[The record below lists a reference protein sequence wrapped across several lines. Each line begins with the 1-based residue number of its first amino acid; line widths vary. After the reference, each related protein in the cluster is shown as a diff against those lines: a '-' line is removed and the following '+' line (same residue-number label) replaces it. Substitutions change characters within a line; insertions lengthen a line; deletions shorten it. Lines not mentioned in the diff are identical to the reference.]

1 MQNLGTSAAD
11 QLFEAP
17 QLFFAELNADVVA
30 AVVAAATDLALVL
43 DSQGVIRDI
52 SLGTSHTKEL
62 GELRQWVG
70 RRWVET
76 VTIENRG
83 KVASMLAAAAAA
95 AGTDPANQ
103 GQRPER
109 QVNHAL
115 TGGVDLPV
123 SYSIVPMGVQGRVL
137 ALGRDLR
144 EVAVVQQRL
153 VDAQQS
159 MERDYLR
166 LRHTE
171 ARYRL
176 LFEAVDEAVLVL
188 DASSLIVFE
197 HNAAAARLLGDSSKR
212 IVGRSF
218 AELLAVDSQAE
229 AYARFSQARSAGRS
243 EALTVRLAPGSG
255 SGNAELK
262 LSASVFKQDST
273 TSLLVR
279 LAPLSGAGDS
289 PALGRAAEA
298 PSLMHVVNA
307 MPDAFVLTDMQGR
320 ILSANQAF
328 NDMLQLAPGESVQGQ
343 SLDRW
348 LGRSSVDLNVLIGN
362 LRQHGVL
369 RLFPTTLRSGYGEP
383 GAVEIS
389 AVAVPDGPQACL
401 GFSIRD
407 VARRLPAEGR
417 SNRQL
422 PRSAEQLTGLVG
434 RLPLKDIVGET
445 TDLIERLCIEAAL
458 ELTRDNRASAA
469 EMLGLS
475 RQSLYVKL
483 RRYGIQDMGPG
494 TAD

>member
-1 MQNLGTSAAD
+1 MHNLGTSAAD

-17 QLFFAELNADVVA
+17 QLYFADLDADVLA
-30 AVVAAATDLALVL
+30 AVVAAAADLALVL

-70 RRWVET
+70 RRWVDT

-83 KVASMLAAAAAA
+83 KVNAMLAAAV
-95 AGTDPANQ
+95 AGAGPENQ

-109 QVNHAL
+109 QVNHAMA
-115 TGGVDLPV
+115 GGVDLPV

-153 VDAQQS
+153 IDAQQS

-188 DASSLIVFE
+188 DASSLVVFE
-197 HNAAAARLLGDSSKR
+197 HNAAAARLLGDSTKR

-218 AELLAVDSQAE
+218 TELLAVESQAE
-229 AYARFSQARSAGRS
+229 AYARFAQARSAGRS
-243 EALTVRLAPGSG
+243 EELMVRLAL
-255 SGNAELK
+255 GNAELK
-262 LSASVFKQDST
+262 LAATVFKQDST

-279 LAPLSGAGDS
+279 LSPQGVGGAAQAG
-289 PALGRAAEA
+289 ARAAEA
-298 PSLMHVVNA
+298 PSLLSVVNA

-328 NDMLQLAPGESVQGQ
+328 SDMLQLAPGESVQGQ

-458 ELTRDNRASAA
+458 EMTRDNRASAA

-483 RRYGIQDMGPG
+483 RRYGIQDMGPAG
-494 TAD
+494 SD

>member
-1 MQNLGTSAAD
+1 MHNLGTSATD

-17 QLFFAELNADVVA
+17 QLYFADLNADVLA
-30 AVVAAATDLALVL
+30 AVVAAAADLALVL

-52 SLGTSHTKEL
+52 SLSTGRSQEL

-83 KVASMLAAAAAA
+83 KVNSMLAAAAAA
-95 AGTDPANQ
+95 AGSGAENRGERPA
-103 GQRPER
+103 R
-109 QVNHAL
+109 QVTHAL
-115 TGGVDLPV
+115 SGGVDLPV
-123 SYSIVPMGVQGRVL
+123 SYNIVPMGVQGRLL
-137 ALGRDLR
+137 AVGRDLR
-144 EVAVVQQRL
+144 EVAAVQQRL

-188 DASSLIVFE
+188 DAASLVVFE
-197 HNAAAARLLGDSSKR
+197 HNAAAARVLGDSSKR

-218 AELLAVDSQAE
+218 AELLAVESQAE
-229 AYARFSQARSAGRS
+229 SYASFSQARSAGRS
-243 EALTVRLAPGSG
+243 EDTLVRLAH
-255 SGNAELK
+255 GNTELK
-262 LSASVFKQDST
+262 LSASLFKQDSS

-279 LAPLSGAGDS
+279 LS
-289 PALGRAAEA
+289 PARVGGPERAVTRAADG
-298 PSLMHVVNA
+298 PSLMDVVNA

-328 NDMLQLAPGESVQGQ
+328 SDMLQLAAGESVQGQ

-348 LGRSSVDLNVLIGN
+348 LGRSSVDLNVLITN

-369 RLFPTTLRSGYGEP
+369 RLFPTTVRGAYGEP
-383 GAVEIS
+383 AAVEIS

-422 PRSAEQLTGLVG
+422 PRSVEQLTGLVG

-458 ELTRDNRASAA
+458 GLTRDNRASAA

-475 RQSLYVKL
+475 RQGLYMKL
-483 RRYGIQDMGPG
+483 RRYGMQDSAAPASGE
-494 TAD
+494 

>member
-1 MQNLGTSAAD
+1 MQDLGTSAAD
-11 QLFEAP
+11 QHFEAA
-17 QLFFAELNADVVA
+17 QLYLADLDTDVLA
-30 AVVAAATDLALVL
+30 AAVAAAADLALVL

-52 SLGTSHTKEL
+52 SLGASRAKGL
-62 GELRQWVG
+62 AELRQWVG

-76 VTIENRG
+76 VTIESRPKIN
-83 KVASMLAAAAAA
+83 AMLAGVVGDPP
-95 AGTDPANQ
+95 AGASP
-103 GQRPER
+103 QRSER
-109 QVNHAL
+109 QVNHPMA
-115 TGGVDLPV
+115 GGVELPV
-123 SYSIVPMGVQGRVL
+123 SYSVVPLGVQGRVL

-144 EVAVVQQRL
+144 EVAAVQQRL

-188 DASSLIVFE
+188 DAVSLTVFE

-218 AELLAVDSQAE
+218 AELLAVDDQAE
-229 AYARFSQARSAGRS
+229 AYARFAQARSAGRS
-243 EALTVRLAPGSG
+243 EELQVRLAHGRS
-255 SGNAELK
+255 ELRMA
-262 LSASVFKQDST
+262 ASVFKQDST
-273 TSLLVR
+273 VSLLVR
-279 LAPLSGAGDS
+279 LSPLHAVSA
-289 PALGRAAEA
+289 AQAKARATAA
-298 PSLMHVVNA
+298 PSLVDVINA
-307 MPDAFVLTDMQGR
+307 MPDAFVLTDMQGHV
-320 ILSANQAF
+320 LSANQAF
-328 NDMLQLAPGESVQGQ
+328 SEMLQLAPGESVQGQ
-343 SLDRW
+343 PLDRW

-401 GFSIRD
+401 GFTIRD

-494 TAD
+494 TD

>member
-1 MQNLGTSAAD
+1 MHTPGTSVTD

-17 QLFFAELNADVVA
+17 QLYFADLNADVLA
-30 AVVAAATDLALVL
+30 AVVAAAADLALVL

-52 SLGTSHTKEL
+52 SLGTSHAGEL

-76 VTIENRG
+76 VTIENRA
-83 KVASMLAAAAAA
+83 KVNAMLAAAAGV
-95 AGTDPANQ
+95 AGPASTV
-103 GQRPER
+103 QRPER
-109 QVNHAL
+109 QVTHAL
-115 TGGVDLPV
+115 SGGVDLPV

-144 EVAVVQQRL
+144 EVAAVQQRL

-188 DASSLIVFE
+188 DAASLVVFE
-197 HNAAAARLLGDSSKR
+197 HNAAAARLLGDSTKR

-218 AELLAVDSQAE
+218 AELLAVESQAE
-229 AYARFSQARSAGRS
+229 SYARFSQARSAGRS
-243 EALTVRLAPGSG
+243 DDVPVRLANGS
-255 SGNAELK
+255 AELK
-262 LSASVFKQDST
+262 LSATVFKQDSV

-279 LAPLSGAGDS
+279 LSPLHPTASGQ
-289 PALGRAAEA
+289 ALNRAAEV
-298 PSLMHVVNA
+298 PSLLDVVNA

-328 NDMLQLAPGESVQGQ
+328 SDMLQLAAGESVQGQ

-383 GAVEIS
+383 AAVEIS

-407 VARRLPAEGR
+407 VARRLPADGR
-417 SNRQL
+417 SSRQL

-483 RRYGIQDMGPG
+483 RRFGIQDTGPAAG
-494 TAD
+494 E

>member
-115 TGGVDLPV
+115 MGGVDLPV

-197 HNAAAARLLGDSSKR
+197 HNAAAARLLGDSS
-212 IVGRSF
+212 
-218 AELLAVDSQAE
+218 QAE

-243 EALTVRLAPGSG
+243 EALTVRLAPGGG
-255 SGNAELK
+255 SSNAELK

-348 LGRSSVDLNVLIGN
+348 LGRPRLTSMCSSATCASTGCCACFQPPCAAVMASPV
-362 LRQHGVL
+362 RS
-369 RLFPTTLRSGYGEP
+369 RSRRWPCPT
-383 GAVEIS
+383 
-389 AVAVPDGPQACL
+389 
-401 GFSIRD
+401 
-407 VARRLPAEGR
+407 ARRPAWAFPSATWRGACP
-417 SNRQL
+417 
-422 PRSAEQLTGLVG
+422 PRAVQT
-434 RLPLKDIVGET
+434 
-445 TDLIERLCIEAAL
+445 
-458 ELTRDNRASAA
+458 ASCPARP
-469 EMLGLS
+469 S
-475 RQSLYVKL
+475 S
-483 RRYGIQDMGPG
+483 
-494 TAD
+494 

>member
-1 MQNLGTSAAD
+1 MHKLGTSAS
-11 QLFEAP
+11 QRFEAP
-17 QLFFAELNADVVA
+17 ELYFADLSADVLA
-30 AVVAAATDLALVL
+30 AVVSASADLALVL
-43 DSQGVIRDI
+43 DSQGVIRDL
-52 SLGTSHTKEL
+52 SLGTSHTREL

-70 RRWVET
+70 RRWAET

-83 KVASMLAAAAAA
+83 KIAAMLEAVAGG
-95 AGTDPANQ
+95 AGPENQ

-115 TGGVDLPV
+115 SGGAVLPV
-123 SYSIVPMGVQGRVL
+123 SYSLVPMGVQGRML

-144 EVAVVQQRL
+144 EVAAVQQRL
-153 VDAQQS
+153 IDAQQS

-188 DASSLIVFE
+188 DAASLVVFE
-197 HNAAAARLLGDSSKR
+197 HNAAAARVLGESSKR

-218 AELLAVDSQAE
+218 TELLAVESQAE
-229 AYARFSQARSAGRS
+229 SYAKFSQARSAGRS
-243 EALTVRLAPGSG
+243 EDMLVRLAN
-255 SGNAELK
+255 GNAELK
-262 LSASVFKQDST
+262 LAATLFKQDST

-279 LAPLSGAGDS
+279 LSPSHAAGQG
-289 PALGRAAEA
+289 PAMSRSSET
-298 PSLMHVVNA
+298 PSLLKVVNA

-328 NDMLQLAPGESVQGQ
+328 SDMLQLAVGESVQGQ

-362 LRQHGVL
+362 LRQHGVS

-407 VARRLPAEGR
+407 VARRLPVEGR

-422 PRSAEQLTGLVG
+422 PRSADQLTGLVG

-483 RRYGIQDMGPG
+483 RRYGIQDMGAPG
-494 TAD
+494 GN

>member
-1 MQNLGTSAAD
+1 MHKLATSATD
-11 QLFEAP
+11 QRFEAP
-17 QLFFAELNADVVA
+17 QLHFADLNADVLA
-30 AVVAAATDLALVL
+30 AVVAAAADLALVL

-52 SLGTSHTKEL
+52 SLNGSRGHEL
-62 GELRQWVG
+62 AEMRQWIG

-76 VTIENRG
+76 VTIESRG
-83 KVASMLAAAAAA
+83 KVNAMLAAAAAGPGREE
-95 AGTDPANQ
+95 AGEPQA
-103 GQRPER
+103 R
-109 QVNHAL
+109 QVTHAL
-115 TGGVDLPV
+115 SGGVDLPV
-123 SYSIVPMGVQGRVL
+123 SYSLVPLGVQGRMV

-144 EVAVVQQRL
+144 DVAAVQQRL
-153 VDAQQS
+153 IDAQQS

-188 DASSLIVFE
+188 DAASLVVFE
-197 HNAAAARLLGDSSKR
+197 HNAAASRLLGDGGKR

-218 AELLAVDSQAE
+218 TELLSVQSQAE
-229 AYARFSQARSAGRS
+229 SYASLSQARNTGRS
-243 EALTVRLAPGSG
+243 EDTLVRLD
-255 SGNAELK
+255 NHTELK
-262 LSASVFKQDST
+262 LAASLFKQDSSS
-273 TSLLVR
+273 SLLVR
-279 LAPLSGAGDS
+279 LS
-289 PALGRAAEA
+289 PARPEVFDGPASRAPQGTAL
-298 PSLMHVVNA
+298 PDVINA

-328 NDMLQLAPGESVQGQ
+328 ADMLQLAAGESVQGQ

-348 LGRSSVDLNVLIGN
+348 LGRSSVDLNVLINN

-369 RLFPTTLRSGYGEP
+369 RLFPTTLRGSYGEP
-383 GAVEIS
+383 AAVEIS

-407 VARRLPAEGR
+407 VSRRLPAEVR

-422 PRSAEQLTGLVG
+422 PRSVEQLTGLVG

-458 ELTRDNRASAA
+458 GLTRDNRASAA

-475 RQSLYVKL
+475 RQSLYIKL
-483 RRYGIQDMGPG
+483 RRYGMQDSSATGE
-494 TAD
+494 

>member
-1 MQNLGTSAAD
+1 MQNLGTSAD

-17 QLFFAELNADVVA
+17 ELYFSDLNADVLA
-30 AVVAAATDLALVL
+30 AVVSAAADLALVL

-76 VTIENRG
+76 VTVENRA
-83 KVASMLAAAAAA
+83 KITAMLAAAAGG
-95 AGTDPANQ
+95 AGPELQ

-109 QVNHAL
+109 QVNHPL
-115 TGGVDLPV
+115 TGGLDLPV
-123 SYSIVPMGVQGRVL
+123 SYSLVPMRVQGRML

-144 EVAVVQQRL
+144 EVAAVQQRL
-153 VDAQQS
+153 IDAQQS

-188 DASSLIVFE
+188 DAGSLVVFE

-212 IVGRSF
+212 IVGRTF
-218 AELLAVDSQAE
+218 TELLAVESQAE
-229 AYARFSQARSAGRS
+229 SYARFSQARSAGRS
-243 EALTVRLAPGSG
+243 EEMSVRLAQ
-255 SGNAELK
+255 GNTELR
-262 LSASVFKQDST
+262 LAATLFKQDST
-273 TSLLVR
+273 SSLLVR
-279 LAPLSGAGDS
+279 LSPLHAGQGAVAS
-289 PALGRAAEA
+289 RAGEA
-298 PSLMHVVNA
+298 PSLLSVVNA

-328 NDMLQLAPGESVQGQ
+328 SDMLQLAVGESVQGQ

-422 PRSAEQLTGLVG
+422 PRSADQLTGLVG

-483 RRYGIQDMGPG
+483 RRYGIQDMGSGPNS
-494 TAD
+494 D

>member
-1 MQNLGTSAAD
+1 MHNLGTSAD

-17 QLFFAELNADVVA
+17 ELYFADLNADVLA
-30 AVVAAATDLALVL
+30 AVVAASADLALVL
-43 DSQGVIRDI
+43 DNQGVIRDI
-52 SLGTSHTKEL
+52 SLGTGHTREL

-76 VTIENRG
+76 MTVENRG
-83 KVASMLAAAAAA
+83 KISAMLDATGGVPGA
-95 AGTDPANQ
+95 AGPDGSA
-103 GQRPER
+103 QRPER
-109 QVNHAL
+109 QVNHPLA
-115 TGGVDLPV
+115 GGRDLPV
-123 SYSIVPMGVQGRVL
+123 SYSLVPMGVQGRML

-144 EVAVVQQRL
+144 EVASVQQRL
-153 VDAQQS
+153 IDAQQS

-188 DASSLIVFE
+188 DASSLVVFE

-218 AELLAVDSQAE
+218 TELLAVESQAE
-229 AYARFSQARSAGRS
+229 SVSKFSQARSAGRS
-243 EALTVRLAPGSG
+243 EEMLVRSAH
-255 SGNAELK
+255 GNAELK
-262 LSASVFKQDST
+262 LAATLFKQDST
-273 TSLLVR
+273 SSLLVR
-279 LAPLSGAGDS
+279 LTPLHPGQG
-289 PALGRAAEA
+289 PALSRPAEVV
-298 PSLMHVVNA
+298 PSLLNVINA

-328 NDMLQLAPGESVQGQ
+328 SDMLQLPAGESVQGQ

-369 RLFPTTLRSGYGEP
+369 RLFPTTLRSGYGEL

-389 AVAVPDGPQACL
+389 AVAVADGPQPCL

-422 PRSAEQLTGLVG
+422 PRSADQLTGLVG

-483 RRYGIQDMGPG
+483 RRHGIQDMGPAG
-494 TAD
+494 GE